1 MSKRCNCFLFEIVA
15 GNRPERPK
23 SSKQTDL
30 MFQMKITILQ
40 LSIAMTVLVTGL
52 PVFPNGGRSTQ
63 IQLSPRLK
71 RKKRTTILKTAGNSN
86 YICGSIDY
94 GNFTFLYL
102 LFCNSVICIANSRKW
117 NKSAKNLI

>member
-40 LSIAMTVLVTGL
+40 LSIAMTVLITGP
-52 PVFPNGGRSTQ
+52 PVFPKGGRSTQ
-63 IQLSPRLK
+63 IQLSPPSTK
-71 RKKRTTILKTAGNSN
+71 TKKKDNDFEDGRQL
-86 YICGSIDY
+86 
-94 GNFTFLYL
+94 
-102 LFCNSVICIANSRKW
+102 
-117 NKSAKNLI
+117 